1 MKRYVMIVVSPARP
15 TPTARAAAA
24 CPSSCVD
31 PARESR
37 RRACS
42 VPRTPTT
49 RHRTCQPP
57 LGGGVTSSAAIDAGR
72 GGVSETGALR
82 WDFSPIPSGN
92 LGDLDFIASP
102 NLFTIPGGTTPRALV
117 GVGSKNGV
125 YYTVD
130 RDTGAPVWQQA
141 VVSGGISGGVS
152 PSTGVAFGKVYAA
165 TFTGPPYI
173 FALDAERRRRVA
185 VSANGM
191 QCVQLRA
198 RWSPIPLR
206 LIVGY
211 GFMQHGLAKLS
222 RGPGAFVAILQ
233 AMGVPNPPFVAW
245 LTILTELLGGVAVLL
260 GAFVTIVSVRMMAVL
275 LVAMFKVHL
284 PYGFSS
290 IKLLAVTA
298 TGAKFGPVGYEVI
311 LLYLACLAALV
322 IGGAGPFAIDGL
334 IGRRLESP
342 ISRSR
347 GAACSNVGSRSVR
360 SGTRPIG
367 ARDGGFAP
375 GLDPARGDYAS
386 LADSSDPDGNSWVL
400 QERGYRNV

>member
-1 MKRYVMIVVSPARP
+1 
-15 TPTARAAAA
+15 
-24 CPSSCVD
+24 
-31 PARESR
+31 
-37 RRACS
+37 
-42 VPRTPTT
+42 VPRTPTA

-198 RWSPIPLR
+198 RWNCGRCVLR
-206 LIVGY
+206 GGDAPVTT
-211 GFMQHGLAKLS
+211 
-222 RGPGAFVAILQ
+222 PGAD
-233 AMGVPNPPFVAW
+233 
-245 LTILTELLGGVAVLL
+245 
-260 GAFVTIVSVRMMAVL
+260 VSARA
-275 LVAMFKVHL
+275 
-284 PYGFSS
+284 P
-290 IKLLAVTA
+290 T
-298 TGAKFGPVGYEVI
+298 
-311 LLYLACLAALV
+311 
-322 IGGAGPFAIDGL
+322 
-334 IGRRLESP
+334 GRRAFP
-342 ISRSR
+342 NR
-347 GAACSNVGSRSVR
+347 
-360 SGTRPIG
+360 
-367 ARDGGFAP
+367 
-375 GLDPARGDYAS
+375 PARRAAPRQAP
-386 LADSSDPDGNSWVL
+386 LARRLHQGRTP
-400 QERGYRNV
+400 